1 MTIGGN
7 RHMDEAAR
15 NAALERL
22 NTFVGEWTLQAKL
35 PFAEDSRG
43 VVRVYALVPGPTSAV

>member
-22 NTFVGEWTLQAKL
+22 NMFVGEWTLHAKL
-35 PFAEDSRG
+35 PFAEHSRG
-43 VVRVYALVPGPTSAV
+43 VVRVYALVPGPASAV